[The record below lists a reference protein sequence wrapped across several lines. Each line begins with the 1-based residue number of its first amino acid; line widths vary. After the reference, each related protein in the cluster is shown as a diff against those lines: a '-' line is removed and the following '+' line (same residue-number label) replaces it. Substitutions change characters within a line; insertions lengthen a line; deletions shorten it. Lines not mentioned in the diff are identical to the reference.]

1 MEHRARVLKDIE
13 KHGGV
18 GGDIGK
24 IEGNGKR
31 SLFKYAM
38 MGGMLFIVFILW
50 YLNEVLSLM
59 EQQKLL
65 RLRYEQLGMKEGA
78 QFQQT
83 GVVMSPKSKSLL
95 RTSAGFVTAKYV
107 SKNVSTV
114 AASSMPPDG
123 KHLTVLPPPTTVVSA
138 AVLKPPI
145 ITLINV
151 STARVPI
158 KCVLSACIPRLF
170 LNLQYNIP
178 HFDATNGSTEPY
190 YTLKRQ
196 ETENR
201 EKKVRKRKR
210 RQKRLETGW
219 LFNRRL

>member
-13 KHGGV
+13 KQGGV

-31 SLFKYAM
+31 SLFKYAV

-95 RTSAGFVTAKYV
+95 RTSAGFVTVKYV
-107 SKNVSTV
+107 SKNVSTGT
-114 AASSMPPDG
+114 ASSMPPDG

-151 STARVPI
+151 STARVPTRPPEI
-158 KCVLSACIPRLF
+158 TPFHRYGTLMAASSPAVRSVVIGLS
-170 LNLQYNIP
+170 QK
-178 HFDATNGSTEPY
+178 GSDESFAIFIGS
-190 YTLKRQ
+190 LRVSK
-196 ETENR
+196 
-201 EKKVRKRKR
+201 
-210 RQKRLETGW
+210 
-219 LFNRRL
+219 